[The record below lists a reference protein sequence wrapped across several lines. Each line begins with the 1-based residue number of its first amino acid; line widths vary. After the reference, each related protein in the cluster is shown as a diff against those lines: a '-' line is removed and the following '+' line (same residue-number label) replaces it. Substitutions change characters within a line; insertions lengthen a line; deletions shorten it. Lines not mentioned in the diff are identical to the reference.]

1 MDTFSTGNLLL
12 DRLPAAQYGD
22 LLRQMNPQKLD
33 SGRLIYEARKPI
45 EYAWF
50 PTSGAFSS
58 VAVMMNGD
66 MIEVATIGK
75 EGAMGLPAFVE
86 AQTSPNRMFCQVPGA
101 ALKIEAH
108 ALMKAAQADGPL
120 RNTLFKYQ
128 AAFSFQVSQSVAC
141 NGRHVLTERCCRW
154 LLMTHDRVEDDRLHL
169 THEFLSQMLGAN
181 RATVSLTAG
190 VFQQAGLI
198 RYSRGTVTVLDRG
211 GLETAACECY
221 GVMKAEFDRPPLGV
235 DLPQPAPNPSHKLA
249 T

>member
-154 LLMTHDRVEDDRLHL
+154 LLMTHDRVDGDEIQL
-169 THEFLSQMLGAN
+169 THEYLAIMLGVR
-181 RATVSLTAG
+181 RASVTDVVQELKER
-190 VFQQAGLI
+190 GLI
-198 RYSRGTVTVLDRG
+198 GTARGVITVLDRA
-211 GLETAACECY
+211 GLEKGACECY
-221 GVMKAEFDRPPLGV
+221 QTVRSEYARLLG
-235 DLPQPAPNPSHKLA
+235 D
-249 T
+249 